1 MGENLEGPSMVA
13 LEMGIEEEKVGIK
26 DTSQRIWVCPVGGLH
41 VHGLGLGD
49 RTQWSP
55 PVRLNVPCESTKV
68 RVCDGC
74 MIGEA

>member
-13 LEMGIEEEKVGIK
+13 LEMCIEEKMVGIK
-26 DTSQRIWVCPVGGLH
+26 DTSQCIWVCPVGGLH

-55 PVRLNVPCESTKV
+55 PVRLNVPRESTKH
-68 RVCDGC
+68 RGP
-74 MIGEA
+74 GL